1 VAGPGVV
8 LDAIRLTA
16 QGWLRK
22 PARLLCARWLIAFRQ
37 PVERRWGL
45 DLGGDD
51 VDQPVENLVLAL
63 DIVSERSRSWQP

>member
-37 PVERRWGL
+37 PV
-45 DLGGDD
+45 DGGGGSISAATTS
-51 VDQPVENLVLAL
+51 P
-63 DIVSERSRSWQP
+63 SPSRIWYLPLT